1 MFFNHSVIVAFP
13 PHSNIT
19 WTGNMEDQPNK
30 LKFYTSKEKED
41 VHAEKEMHMSY
52 NNLRKLGY

>member
-1 MFFNHSVIVAFP
+1 
-13 PHSNIT
+13 
-19 WTGNMEDQPNK
+19 MEDQPNK
-30 LKFYTSKEKED
+30 LKLYTSKEKEE